1 MFTPPTSSFF
11 LFGPRGTGKTMWLRH
26 LYKSAP
32 YFDLLESQI
41 MNPLRAQPSRL
52 WDMIPTDYTGPVVID
67 EIQKLPDLLNEIQSK
82 MNKDRDKYQFV
93 LTGSSARKL
102 RVAGANLLAGRAR
115 IRHFHPFLS
124 LELGTLFDLK
134 KAIAFGMLP
143 EAWMVADPKDY
154 LESYLNV
161 YVDQEVRLEGL
172 VRNISDFSRFL
183 EGASLSQA
191 SLLNISSVAAD
202 SHVSRK
208 TAEGYFGIL
217 EDLLIAHRLP
227 VFQKKAK
234 RELVRHKKFY
244 LFDVGLFQTIR
255 PRGILDS
262 DAEVSGAAAETL
274 VLQHLLGLND
284 LLSLGFDLC
293 FWRTKNGLEVDFVLY
308 GERGLFAIE
317 VKAGSRVRE
326 SDLQGLLEFKK
337 DYPQAKCY
345 VISSENRSEIYKGIE
360 FLSFKVFFSELQK
373 LFINNNPRR

>member
-1 MFTPPTSSFF
+1 
-11 LFGPRGTGKTMWLRH
+11 MWLRH
-26 LYKSAP
+26 LYKTAP

-52 WDMIPTDYTGPVVID
+52 WDMIPINYTGPVVVD
-67 EIQKLPDLLNEIQSK
+67 EIQKLPELLNEIQSK
-82 MNKDRDKYQFV
+82 MNKDRNKYQFI

-124 LELGTLFDLK
+124 LELGTMFDLK
-134 KAIAFGMLP
+134 KAILFGMLP
-143 EAWMVADPKDY
+143 EAWMVPDPKEY

-262 DAEVSGAAAETL
+262 DADISGAAAETL
-274 VLQHLLGLND
+274 VLQHLLALND
-284 LLSLGFDLC
+284 LLSMGFDIC

-337 DYPQAKCY
+337 DYPLAKCY
-345 VISSENRSEIYKGIE
+345 LISSEPRSDIYKGIE
-360 FLSFKVFFSELQK
+360 FLSFHVFFRDLQK
-373 LFINNNPRR
+373 LFLNHNSHS